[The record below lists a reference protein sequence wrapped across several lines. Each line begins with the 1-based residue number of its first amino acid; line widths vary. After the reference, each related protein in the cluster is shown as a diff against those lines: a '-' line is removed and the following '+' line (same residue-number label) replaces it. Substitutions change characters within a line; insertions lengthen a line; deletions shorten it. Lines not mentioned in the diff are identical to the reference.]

1 LRRFLFCLPAG
12 TWQEENLQMVAISS
26 FYALSA
32 YALAYSWDIMWLDGL
47 FALPPPDAG
56 CWSD

>member
-1 LRRFLFCLPAG
+1 
-12 TWQEENLQMVAISS
+12 MVAISS